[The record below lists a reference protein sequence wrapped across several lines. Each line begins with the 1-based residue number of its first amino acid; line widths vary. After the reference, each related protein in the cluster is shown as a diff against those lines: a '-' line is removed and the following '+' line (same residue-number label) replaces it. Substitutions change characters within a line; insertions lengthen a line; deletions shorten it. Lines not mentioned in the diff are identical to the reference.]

1 MNLPRN
7 HVSRL
12 KNVGLDR
19 FSRFNGHWIQTNK
32 QTDKQSI
39 YLEERTALLCRRYV
53 NKDWKP

>member
-7 HVSRL
+7 HESRL
-12 KNVGLDR
+12 KNVGLYR
-19 FSRFNGHWIQTNK
+19 FSRFNGHWIQTNR

>member
-7 HVSRL
+7 HESRL
-12 KNVGLDR
+12 KNVGFDR
-19 FSRFNGHWIQTNK
+19 FSRFNGHWIQTNR